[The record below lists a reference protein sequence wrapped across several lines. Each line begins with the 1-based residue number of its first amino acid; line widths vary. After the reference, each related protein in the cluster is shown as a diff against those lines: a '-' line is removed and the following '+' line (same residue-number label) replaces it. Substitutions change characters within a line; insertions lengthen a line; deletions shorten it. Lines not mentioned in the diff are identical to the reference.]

1 MVCTESGGQG
11 VEGHSRQRNTSVHKV
26 SVQERIPN
34 LGNDKELG
42 IFERVGQEMEQGAGW
57 IPYHEECPLSYK
69 KWASWAQGRF
79 FTFKRA
85 RFSPWRNGWALQV
98 WSMKYAR

>member
-11 VEGHSRQRNTSVHKV
+11 VEGHSRQRDTSVYKV
-26 SVQERIPN
+26 LVQERILN

-42 IFERVGQEMEQGAGW
+42 ISERGQEMEQGARW
-57 IPYHEECPLSYK
+57 IPYHEKCSLSYR
-69 KWASWAQGRF
+69 KWAPWAQGRF
-79 FTFKRA
+79 FIFKRA